1 MRSTGAP
8 RGADERLRE
17 GRLSGSAR
25 VPLRL
30 RPAAAPATLRE
41 LERPRDGPN
50 LMPASRRA
58 VAKPKVRF
66 QETPNPN
73 AGKFTVGRTLVEG
86 RRGRTFA
93 SAEAAADDPLAAR
106 LFAVPGVASVFVV
119 ADFVTVTKDADAA
132 WAELAPRV
140 QAALRDVL

>member
-1 MRSTGAP
+1 MFRLGISARCVPARWAG
-8 RGADERLRE
+8 RLRRCVAGVYSSRN
-17 GRLSGSAR
+17 GRS
-25 VPLRL
+25 
-30 RPAAAPATLRE
+30 AAANPI
-41 LERPRDGPN
+41 PR
-50 LMPASRRA
+50 LRA
-58 VAKPKVRF
+58 VARPKVRF

-93 SAEAAADDPLAAR
+93 TRQDAEGDPLAAR
-106 LFAVPGVASVFVV
+106 LFAEPGVVSVFVV
-119 ADFVTVTKDADAA
+119 ADFVTVTKDADAS